1 MALHVL
7 VMRATQE
14 SFARVKSIIAPRCL
28 ASIMAHV
35 CRFLEIS
42 FALVLLV
49 YDFIRFHYVYN
60 CLKKNFYVFLG
71 HTGTFCEKQVDL
83 CSTQPCVHGSCFP
96 LVNDYVCQVS
106 PVDF

>member
-35 CRFLEIS
+35 CPFLEIS
-42 FALVLLV
+42 FAIVLLV

-60 CLKKNFYVFLG
+60 CLKIKTFMFFFKGILELFVRNKLIYARLNHAFMVVVFR
-71 HTGTFCEKQVDL
+71 
-83 CSTQPCVHGSCFP
+83 
-96 LVNDYVCQVS
+96 
-106 PVDF
+106 